1 MTTEPINIHLA
12 FDDEL
17 IELDTSNIIPV
28 KIVSK
33 AIKNSS
39 KYKQIKS
46 SINAL
51 GVIEPLVV
59 KRESKKSKSYILLD
73 GHLRLEALNQLNLSK
88 AQCLLSSDDE
98 TYTYN
103 KYINRIAP
111 VQEHRMILKAIA
123 RGVSEEKIA
132 GALNIDA
139 RSIAMKRDLLRGVCP
154 EVAEMLKDKIIGYA
168 VFQELRK
175 MKAIRQIESVKLM
188 ESANNYTVNY
198 AKMLLAATPKNQLIK
213 VDKTKKIHGL
223 SPDQVARME
232 AEMQQLQ
239 KEFRIVEEQ
248 YGEDILHHTLVKSY
262 LRTLLKN
269 TKINKYLERKHA
281 RAKSSIINSPYHQE
295 HKEIKW
301 RYLYQD
307 Q

>member
-1 MTTEPINIHLA
+1 MSTEPINIYLA

-28 KIVSK
+28 KIVSQ

-39 KYKQIKS
+39 KFKQIKS

-88 AQCLLSSDDE
+88 TQCLLSSDDE

-139 RSIAMKRDLLRGVCP
+139 RSIALKRDLLRGVCP

-198 AKMLLAATPKNQLIK
+198 AKMLLAATPKDQLIK
-213 VDKTKKIHGL
+213 VDKTKKVHGL

-248 YGEDILHHTLVKSY
+248 YGEDVLHHTLVKSY
-262 LRTLLKN
+262 LRTILKN
-269 TKINKYLERKHA
+269 SKVNKYLERKHA
-281 RAKSSIINSPYHQE
+281 DILDVFNQIIV
-295 HKEIKW
+295 
-301 RYLYQD
+301 
-307 Q
+307 